1 MPETSPSCKPPGPDL
16 VEDRGGRA
24 ESPDVAGVE
33 GPRSLGFP
41 VRARPAY
48 GSPPPLPRGHAFAG
62 MTWAG
67 LSQE

>member
-24 ESPDVAGVE
+24 ESPDVAGVG

-48 GSPPPLPRGHAFAG
+48 GSFAG

-67 LSQE
+67 LSQERE